1 MSYEFSIP
9 QNYLAADDEKTNQQ
23 WFIVKDPSKNG
34 VNSLEN
40 GVIMVNPEVKNGT
53 PAIGRTPV
61 VRVDAFLTSNNG
73 AKTLVASSY
82 IKLQITETET
92 APDVKPDPIKDVISA
107 PKSADYHSLEDGTK
121 AFTNGYAMDNANMGY
136 QDINN
141 KIYGAAKL
149 TSTTFWNYYGGDEMS
164 TLYWLL

>member
-1 MSYEFSIP
+1 MYFADSVKTTAGDDVATTFYSRTQSIKKNGGESSDFIKQFVKLSDAVNATFKYTSTINLKDYVGLYSDDKNDWLAELGFKGMSYEFSIP

-34 VNSLEN
+34 ANSLEN

-73 AKTLVASSY
+73 AK
-82 IKLQITETET
+82 
-92 APDVKPDPIKDVISA
+92 P
-107 PKSADYHSLEDGTK
+107 
-121 AFTNGYAMDNANMGY
+121 
-136 QDINN
+136 
-141 KIYGAAKL
+141 
-149 TSTTFWNYYGGDEMS
+149 
-164 TLYWLL
+164 